1 MENINTTVNTI
12 NTSIGKVT
20 NSLSNGAVDAAK
32 EANSELDKLNQTV
45 KTIDN
50 NSKSWIE
57 SFSSNF
63 TNLFKAFENGFSNL
77 GNAITNV
84 RIKTSS
90 WIEGFRNNFTDLFKV
105 FEKGFSKLG
114 NAITNTWIK
123 TSATGQRAIQ
133 NLAGSVKEVFANPI
147 GFLKKVYKVDK
158 SVISN
163 TIPIGKGKAGF
174 VENSRS
180 SINNQRNSLPA
191 TRQRQ
196 PVPTAKLSQT
206 FSPTKLPVP
215 SRTTA
220 KPITKQSPP
229 VPKFPNLPNLDPR
242 IDTKFLQD
250 VSKIAQSVG
259 ANPEDLLKVMLY
271 ETGGTLSPSIRN
283 PRTKA
288 TGLIQFMPATAKGLG
303 TNIDALSQMTPQ
315 K

>member
-1 MENINTTVNTI
+1 
-12 NTSIGKVT
+12 
-20 NSLSNGAVDAAK
+20 VDAAK
-32 EANSELDKLNQTV
+32 KANSELDKLNQTV
-45 KTIDN
+45 KTIDK

-63 TNLFKAFENGFSNL
+63 TDLFKVFENGFSNL

-84 RIKTSS
+84 RIKTSN

-163 TIPIGKGKAGF
+163 TMPIGKGKAGF

-315 K
+315 KQLFFVQKYLKQSSR